1 MLVLHAVGRLCS
13 QFSKWR
19 HIPSACCLLDQSR
32 NGLEQQ
38 LHKARFLQL
47 LWLIEIEMEL
57 GQRLSGLLHAGTG
70 VGMLGQVGLLAETG
84 QAGRIL
90 VELRDGEQIVD
101 VVAGAGMIVVVVV
114 VVAGMIVVEI
124 VEVASWEVVVVELV

>member
-1 MLVLHAVGRLCS
+1 MLVLHAVERLCS
-13 QFSKWR
+13 QFSRWQ

-47 LWLIEIEMEL
+47 LWLIEIEMGLE
-57 GQRLSGLLHAGTG
+57 QRLSGLLHAGTG
-70 VGMLGQVGLLAETG
+70 VGMLGQGGLMAGTG
-84 QAGRIL
+84 QAGKIL
-90 VELRDGEQIVD
+90 VGLRDGEQIVD
-101 VVAGAGMIVVVVV
+101 VVAAAGMIVVVV

>member
-13 QFSKWR
+13 QFSRWQ

-47 LWLIEIEMEL
+47 LWLIEIEMGLE
-57 GQRLSGLLHAGTG
+57 QRLSGLLHAGTG
-70 VGMLGQVGLLAETG
+70 VGMLGQGQGGLLAETG

-90 VELRDGEQIVD
+90 VGLRDGEQIVV
-101 VVAGAGMIVVVVV
+101 VVA
-114 VVAGMIVVEI
+114 VAGMIVVEI

>member
-13 QFSKWR
+13 QFSRWR
-19 HIPSACCLLDQSR
+19 HIPSACCLWDQSR
-32 NGLEQQ
+32 SGLEQQ
-38 LHKARFLQL
+38 LHKGRFLQL

-57 GQRLSGLLHAGTG
+57 EQRLFGLLHAGTG
-70 VGMLGQVGLLAETG
+70 VGMLGQGGLLAEIG

-90 VELRDGEQIVD
+90 VGLRDGEQIVV
-101 VVAGAGMIVVVVV
+101 VVAVAGIVVVV